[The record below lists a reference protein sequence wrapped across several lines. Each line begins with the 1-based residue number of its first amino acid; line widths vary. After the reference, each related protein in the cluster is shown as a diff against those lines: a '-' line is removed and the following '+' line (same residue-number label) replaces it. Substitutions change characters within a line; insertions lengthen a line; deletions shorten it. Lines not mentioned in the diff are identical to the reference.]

1 MKMGFLLIF
10 FAFIGLLVNAAQSY
24 YTEEA
29 LKDQVLS
36 LPRALELPK
45 SNQFSGFLQIDTE
58 KFIHYYYFESENDP
72 VNDPVIFWTNG
83 GPGCS
88 GQLGLFTEMGP
99 WRPAA
104 NGSLMRNPF
113 AWTTKSSM
121 VFLEQPAG
129 VGYSFVT
136 NEEIL
141 GSYNDLRASIDNLK
155 ILKVFFEKFPER
167 NKNDFYLSS
176 ESYGGHYIP
185 QWTLQ
190 VLNDPYAVDLR
201 KHFKGFLVGNPFTSF
216 ASGSIAFANVLWGL
230 QLVPAPAW

>member
-1 MKMGFLLIF
+1 MIVFVIL
-10 FAFIGLLVNAAQSY
+10 LLVSLQIASAYTPEAQQ
-24 YTEEA
+24 
-29 LKDQVLS
+29 DQVFS
-36 LPRALELPK
+36 LPRALADPK
-45 SNQFSGFLQIDTE
+45 SNQFSGFLQIDSE
-58 KFIHYYYFESENDP
+58 KFIHYFYFESENDP

-113 AWTTKSSM
+113 TWTRKASM

-136 NEEIL
+136 DPDL
-141 GSYNDLRASIDNLK
+141 LKSFNDLRASIDNLK
-155 ILKVFFEKFPER
+155 ILKSFFHKFPER
-167 NKNDFYLSS
+167 STNDFFLAS

-185 QWTLQ
+185 QWSLQ
-190 VLNDPYAVDLR
+190 VLNDPSTDHLS
-201 KHFKGFLVGNPFTSF
+201 KQFKGFLVGNPFTSF

-230 QLVPAPAW
+230 QLVPSPAW